1 MIISVPSLGVF
12 GIGQVAKKYASDDR
26 TSQIERASKR
36 RSKLFFKRPSR
47 VAVVVVWLCCIGRLR
62 HRTNEKIMY
71 DEPIIDSN
79 PRTRKVHTVA
89 SRIDSLKEYSI
100 NIACRCYYS
109 LFLWFY
115 AVIC

>member
-47 VAVVVVWLCCIGRLR
+47 VAVVVGRLR

-79 PRTRKVHTVA
+79 PITRKVHTVA